1 MDVFGDF
8 FPVFFLVIL
17 FILFYKSIC
26 LQWGGGGQNKTEAKH
41 GLFFPDAFMR
51 EEPEG
56 WGVDRRGVWY
66 GGRGTGLL
74 LLIVMIF
81 ILRRGEI

>member
-26 LQWGGGGQNKTEAKH
+26 LQWGGGQNKTEAKH

-56 WGVDRRGVWY
+56 WGVDRRGAWY

>member
-8 FPVFFLVIL
+8 FSHFFLVIL

-26 LQWGGGGQNKTEAKH
+26 LQWGEKKQNKTEAKC

-51 EEPEG
+51 EELEG
-56 WGVDRRGVWY
+56 WGIDRRGVWY
-66 GGRGTGLL
+66 GGRGNGLL

-81 ILRRGEI
+81 ILRNGEI